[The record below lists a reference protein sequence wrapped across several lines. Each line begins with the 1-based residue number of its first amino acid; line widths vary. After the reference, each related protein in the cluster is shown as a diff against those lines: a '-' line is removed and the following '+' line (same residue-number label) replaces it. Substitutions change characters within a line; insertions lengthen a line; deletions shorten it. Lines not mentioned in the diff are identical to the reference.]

1 MKTVFVSMIRF
12 ARPRL
17 TCAALLVSS
26 FFMIFSAPVRCQ
38 EPQLIPQP
46 RELQS
51 KPQRFPIPTN
61 LEIHLL
67 APASDEDRRAAV
79 SLQHELQLT
88 TGQEFPVLSSPQVP
102 GSGPVILLGRLDQPA
117 VRSLLSSL
125 NLNASG
131 INDEGYALDVEPN
144 RVLVAGKD
152 GPGLFYGVQTLRQL
166 IVPTSQFR
174 AEILGVR
181 IRDWPA
187 MRYRGVLID
196 LSRGP
201 VPTFETLRDA
211 VDTVA
216 EFKMNQVYF
225 HMQDS
230 FRSLRQPLIGLLSD
244 TVSQDEW
251 RKLTAYAGKQ
261 YVDIIAEQESC
272 GHLHKILRFE
282 EYSGFGE
289 RDRGHVLAPAEDE
302 RSRFTDNLFAEMM
315 PLFPSPFFHI
325 GCDETWE
332 LGRGRS
338 GDRVR
343 AESGG
348 KVYIENLKRVYSLA
362 RAHGKRVLFWGDI
375 ALTHPELLKELP
387 KDLIVATWEYFP
399 HEDYS
404 KWLKPFQD
412 AGLQVI
418 VCPWVGNTNLIVP
431 DVVNSGLNIQRF
443 VRDGQKAGAVGMM
456 NTSWND
462 DGETLLS
469 MNWYGF
475 VLGAACSWQQGECN
489 VQDFNNRFDWAF
501 FRNTDHRFT
510 EVILGLAGTNRL
522 ILTAGSGSVY
532 NPQYGGTGNSLFWL
546 NPFESA
552 GARDMKRIL
561 PVTPQV
567 RAAAEKALT
576 TIKQSRERARRHA
589 EILKYWEFA
598 ALRIDALAYR
608 YQAVADISR
617 FYRALYTKTPKRPV
631 STEDYIELS
640 DFSGIEGTDG
650 RLQDM
655 LEYSVV
661 LRDQYRKLW
670 LTENRADWLP
680 NNSALWDRH
689 VDFWVDQ
696 IYKFK
701 RLRSDFYEGIPLPPP
716 DSIGLIEVPTEG
728 EK

>member
-1 MKTVFVSMIRF
+1 MKTASISMIRL
-12 ARPRL
+12 ARPKL
-17 TCAALLVSS
+17 VLGVLLISL
-26 FFMIFSAPVRCQ
+26 FFVIFSASALGQ

-46 RELQS
+46 RELDS
-51 KPQRFPIPTN
+51 KPQRFPIRTS

-67 APASDEDRRAAV
+67 APAADGDLYAAF
-79 SLQHELQLT
+79 SLQHELKLT
-88 TGQEFPVLSSPQVP
+88 TGQEFPILSSPQAP
-102 GSGPVILLGRLDQPA
+102 ERGPVVLLGRLDQPA
-117 VRSLLSSL
+117 VRSLLRSVK
-125 NLNASG
+125 LNASG
-131 INDEGYALDVEPN
+131 IGDEGYVLDVEPD

-166 IVPTSQFR
+166 IVSTSQSR

-187 MRYRGVLID
+187 MRFRGVLID

-201 VPTFETLRDA
+201 VPTYETLRNA
-211 VDTVA
+211 IDTVA

-244 TVSQDEW
+244 TVSQNEW
-251 RKLTAYAGKQ
+251 RKLTAYASKQ

-282 EYSGFGE
+282 EYSGIGE

-302 RSRFTDNLFAEMM
+302 RSRFTENLFAEMM
-315 PLFPSPFFHI
+315 PFFPSQFFHI
-325 GCDETWE
+325 GCDETGE

-338 GDRVR
+338 SGRVQK
-343 AESGG
+343 EGSGR
-348 KVYIENLKRVYSLA
+348 VYIENLKRVYNLA

-387 KDLIVATWEYFP
+387 KDLIVATWEYSP
-399 HEDYS
+399 QDDYS
-404 KWLKPFQD
+404 KWIKPFQE
-412 AGLQVI
+412 AGLQII
-418 VCPWVGNTNLIVP
+418 VCPSVGNVKLMVP

-443 VRDGQKAGAVGMM
+443 VRDGQKAGAMGMM

-462 DGETLLS
+462 DGETLLG

-489 VQDFNNRFDWAF
+489 VQDFNDRFDWAF

-510 EVILGLAGTNRL
+510 EVILGLADTNRL
-522 ILTAGSGSVY
+522 IRTAGSGSEDV
-532 NPQYGGTGNSLFWL
+532 PKFGGTANSLFWL

-552 GARDMKRIL
+552 GAGEVKRVL

-567 RAAAEKALT
+567 RVAAEKALT
-576 TIKQSRERARRHA
+576 TIKQSRGRAARHA

-608 YQAVADISR
+608 YQAVAEISSI
-617 FYRALYTKTPKRPV
+617 YHASYTKPPDQPTRRV
-631 STEDYIELS
+631 
-640 DFSGIEGTDG
+640 FSGIEGTDG
-650 RLQDM
+650 YLQDM

-670 LTENRADWLP
+670 LSENRADWLP
-680 NNSALWDRH
+680 NTLALWDRR

-696 IYKFK
+696 IDKFR
-701 RLRSDFYEGIPLPPP
+701 RLRSDFNKGIPLPPP
-716 DSIGLIEVPTEG
+716 DSLGLVEVSPEDG
-728 EK
+728 D